1 MKFSKFFVM
10 CIIPLLLTGCSK
22 KDDDNNNGNATA
34 VLGEVGNKWSAKINN
49 HDISARIL
57 SNNDGLIELEV
68 DMEGEKD
75 TVLIEYKGN
84 RISEFIHSGGDVS
97 KPFTMVEFDA
107 DVGDF
112 YSLSLEGGLYFQR
125 DVIEKETYYIDA
137 LGKELPTIGVYEEIP
152 YWLNLQIF
160 GIYIE
165 SVIWY
170 WHPDYGLVCVDIYT
184 TDGQFIEVVFVTIE
198 L

>member
-1 MKFSKFFVM
+1 MKLYKLVAL
-10 CIIPLLLTGCSK
+10 CIIPLILAGCSK
-22 KDDDNNNGNATA
+22 KDNDNTNGNASA

-49 HDISARIL
+49 HNISARII
-57 SNNDGLIELEV
+57 SNNNGMIELEV

-75 TVLIEYKGN
+75 TILVEYNGN
-84 RISEFIHSGGDVS
+84 RVREFVHSGGDIT

-107 DVGDF
+107 EVGEM
-112 YSLSLEGGLYFQR
+112 YSLSIEGGLYFQR
-125 DVIEKETYYIDA
+125 DIIEKETYYIDA
-137 LGKELPTIGVYEEIP
+137 LGKELLTIGVYEEIP
-152 YWLNLQIF
+152 YWLDLQIF
-160 GIYIE
+160 GISIE
-165 SVIWY
+165 SIIWY